1 MISYDLKLKSVFAY
15 LQRQV
20 CSSHFKKENLWQEST
35 RCKIW
40 FDRKYYIF
48 VSQLWF
54 LGCKR
59 VDTSVVSIQFK
70 EINFNIRFD
79 IKQLNL

>member
-1 MISYDLKLKSVFAY
+1 MILSLNLCLPICSAKYAVAVLKRKIYDKNPHVAKFGLIVS
-15 LQRQV
+15 
-20 CSSHFKKENLWQEST
+20 
-35 RCKIW
+35 I
-40 FDRKYYIF
+40 IF

-70 EINFNIRFD
+70 EINFNIRFG
-79 IKQLNL
+79 IKQLTL